1 LANQT
6 SQNCIVLL
14 SAGLDSLVSLA
25 MAKDQG
31 YEIQLAITVN
41 YGQQAANQEIA
52 YAGAICDYYKI
63 KHQIIDIRDLMLG
76 IKSGL
81 LTGNIPSITEHQL
94 NNEAI
99 TKDSASRVWVPNRN
113 GFLINLAAMYAENNN
128 CNWIITGFNKEEAAT
143 FPDNSGAFIEAIN
156 QSLAYSTSNQVRV
169 ISFTQEL
176 TKLDIIDVAIKLEVP
191 LKLVWSCYYGGAK
204 MCGVCESCQR
214 LQRAIKPHQ
223 QILKQISFS

>member
-1 LANQT
+1 M
-6 SQNCIVLL
+6 LL

-25 MAKDQG
+25 MAKNQG

-63 KHQIIDIRDLMLG
+63 QHQIIDIRYLMTG

-81 LTGNIPSITEHQL
+81 LTGNIPNIAEKQL

-99 TKDSASRVWVPNRN
+99 TKASASQVWVPNRN
-113 GFLINLAAMYAENNN
+113 GFLINLAAMYAENND

-143 FPDNSGAFIEAIN
+143 FPDNSGAFVEAIN
-156 QSLAYSTSNQVRV
+156 QSLAFSTSNKVRV

-176 TKLDIIDVAIKLEVP
+176 TKLDIIDIAITLEVP
-191 LKLVWSCYYGGAK
+191 LKLVWSCYYGGEK
-204 MCGVCESCQR
+204 MCGQCESCQR
-214 LQRAIKPHQ
+214 LQRAIKPHKQ
-223 QILKQISFS
+223 LLKQITFS